1 MKKYIIRE
9 VEPEA
14 CDFSY
19 YFDDDGLSERGGDYC
34 NTLFIVS
41 CDRVGRYDGFN
52 VKEFKNVCSQ
62 AEEMAEMFYDI
73 EEGGYYSAFYS
84 SYKEC
89 MIDNGIYYNPRK
101 CNALKELL
109 HDWDNTPENVAAWLT
124 ITTGKEW
131 AVDSACGYCQ
141 GDYVEMI
148 YCPEHYKDGVRQ
160 YGEIWLGAAKEFC
173 VIELDEDGEEA
184 DSCYGYIVA
193 DCQAW
198 RDEDYKRLVS
208 EWAGIKEEETRLEMI
223 DADKSYYCMHYT
235 YRTA

>member
-34 NTLFIVS
+34 YTLFIVS
-41 CDRVGRYDGFN
+41 CDRWGRYEGFN
-52 VKEFKNVCSQ
+52 VKEFENVCSQ
-62 AEEMAEMFYDI
+62 AEEMAEMFDDI
-73 EEGGYYSAFYS
+73 AEGGYYSAFYS
-84 SYKEC
+84 SYKDC
-89 MIDNGIYYNPRK
+89 MTDNGITYNSRK
-101 CNALKELL
+101 CHALKELL
-109 HDWDNTPENVAAWLT
+109 RDWDNTPENVAAFLT

-131 AVDSACGYCQ
+131 AVSSARGYCQ
-141 GDYVEMI
+141 GDYVEMV
-148 YCPEHYKDGVRQ
+148 YCPEHHKNGVQ
-160 YGEIWLGAAKEFC
+160 HYGEVWLGAAKEFC
-173 VIELDEDGEEA
+173 VIELDENGEET

-208 EWAGIKEEETRLEMI
+208 EWAGIDQDEAQLEMI
-223 DADKSYYCMHYT
+223 DGYTTRAVYT